1 MTKMLIDID
10 EEALAK
16 AQEAFGTHTKKDTV
30 NRALAEVTERLD
42 RAAAWRELQ
51 RLAVEDGALDLDLL
65 ADKSAY
71 RPSSGVTPSGE
82 ASGRKA
88 A

>member
-16 AQEAFGTHTKKDTV
+16 AQAAFGTKTKKDTV

-42 RAAAWRELQ
+42 RAAALRELQ
-51 RLAVEDGALDLDLL
+51 RLAVEEGALDLDMLG
-65 ADKSAY
+65 DKTRY
-71 RPSSGVTPSGE
+71 RPSSDPGQDV
-82 ASGRKA
+82 A
-88 A
+88 

>member
-1 MTKMLIDID
+1 MAKMLIDID

-16 AQEAFGTHTKKDTV
+16 AQEAFGTKTKKDTV
-30 NRALAEVTERLD
+30 NRALAEVTERID
-42 RAAAWRELQ
+42 RAAAWREVQ
-51 RLAVEDGALDLDLL
+51 RLVVEEGALDLDLL

-71 RPSSGVTPSGE
+71 RPAAGAVPSSE
-82 ASGRKA
+82 ENERDA